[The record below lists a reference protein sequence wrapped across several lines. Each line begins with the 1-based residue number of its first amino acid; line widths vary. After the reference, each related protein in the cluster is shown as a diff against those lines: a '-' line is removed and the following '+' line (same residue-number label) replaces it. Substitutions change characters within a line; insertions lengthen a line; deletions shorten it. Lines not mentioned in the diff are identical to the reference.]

1 MGRCRAMSFIEELKE
16 HLQNVRSAQDSH
28 QTPRYFVPEARWIRA
43 EFIRLAEQIEHGM
56 KSVFTKALLT
66 KLHQTWSSDDR
77 VVSFAS
83 NLAVL
88 LQEGFLHGE
97 PRAAIEEH
105 VILGMA
111 RRMGINAP
119 ASSITRQ
126 LEIDRLANRAW
137 NQVPHPSTSQTNSLA
152 MYALE
157 IRAVRR
163 KMNHHEV
170 APIGEVLLAL
180 SGRDAI
186 QWLLQVEAV
195 QSIGPTDD
203 WRLSKE
209 TAEYLLAH
217 PMEIRSEFDLNSFKT
232 EHSWETIR
240 RLGWLG
246 ILEIIQELRDEDGVT
261 ILYSGHK
268 LLNEGRRI
276 LESVVTPAETPF
288 SVLAATLSQDESL
301 TALEKEGGGRSGHD
315 TVFNSSAIATAR
327 QARLVV
333 HEIRNALIP
342 AQIALGSLYSSIVG
356 SQVEAEVARFRPR
369 IDPGIDR
376 ALRFV
381 TDLLKTS
388 ELAARAPE
396 GFDVLRVLAD
406 AIASVATSLRTQLH
420 VAPDLP
426 SLSGYRERFVLA
438 IVNLLRNAEQA
449 GAKQVVIDCILEDNQ
464 RNLLLTVDD
473 DGPGVRPEDRER
485 IFQRGISLRSGGAG
499 EGLALVKEVVEIEL
513 HGKVACVDK
522 PDGGARFRMR
532 LPVAER
538 TPR

>member
-1 MGRCRAMSFIEELKE
+1 MSFIEELKE
-16 HLQNVRSAQDSH
+16 HLQNVRSAQDG
-28 QTPRYFVPEARWIRA
+28 QPAPRLFVPEARWVRA
-43 EFIRLAEQIEHGM
+43 EFIRLVEHFEREPGELPPGRLM
-56 KSVFTKALLT
+56 E
-66 KLHQTWSSDDR
+66 LHQEWTSDDR
-77 VVSFAS
+77 VVSFAI
-83 NLAVL
+83 NLAIL

-97 PRAAIEEH
+97 PRDVVEEH
-105 VILGMA
+105 VLLGMM
-111 RRMGINAP
+111 RRMGFNVR
-119 ASSITRQ
+119 ASSLTRR
-126 LEIDRLANRAW
+126 LEIDRLAAKAW
-137 NQVPHPSTSQTNSLA
+137 HQGPPRGTSQLNGTA
-152 MYALE
+152 KYAIE
-157 IRAVRR
+157 VRAVRKLGER
-163 KMNHHEV
+163 QEV
-170 APIGEVLLAL
+170 GPIGEVFLGL

-186 QWLLQVEAV
+186 HWLLQVEVA
-195 QSIGPTDD
+195 QSMGPIDD
-203 WRLSKE
+203 WRLSRE
-209 TAEYLLAH
+209 TAKHILQVPEDV
-217 PMEIRSEFDLNSFKT
+217 RTEFDWDEAGFA
-232 EHSWETIR
+232 HSWATLR
-240 RLGWLG
+240 RLGSLG
-246 ILEIIQELRDEDGVT
+246 VLELVEEMRGPSN
-261 ILYSGHK
+261 LYSGYK
-268 LLNEGRRI
+268 LLNEGRRL
-276 LESVVTPAETPF
+276 LESVLVPTETPF
-288 SVLAATLSQDESL
+288 SILAATLSQDESL
-301 TALEKEGGGRSGHD
+301 TALEKEGGGKPGLD
-315 TVFNSSAIATAR
+315 AVFHSSAVATAR

-342 AQIALGSLYSSIVG
+342 AQVALGSLYNSVVG
-356 SQVEAEVARFRPR
+356 SQVEAQVARFRPR

-376 ALRFV
+376 ALKFV

-406 AIASVATSLRTQLH
+406 AVASLATSLRIQLH

-449 GAKQVVIDCILEDNQ
+449 GAHQVLIDCILEDNQ

-499 EGLALVKEVVEIEL
+499 EGLALVKEVIEIEL

>member
-1 MGRCRAMSFIEELKE
+1 MSFIEELKE
-16 HLQNVRSAQDSH
+16 HLQNARRSQESSPTAEPFRPDASWV
-28 QTPRYFVPEARWIRA
+28 QT
-43 EFIRLAEQIEHGM
+43 EFIKLAERLERTLQNSDSDRL
-56 KSVFTKALLT
+56 KV
-66 KLHQTWSSDDR
+66 LHREWSLDER
-77 VVSFAS
+77 VTGFAT
-83 NLAVL
+83 NLAIL

-97 PRAAIEEH
+97 PRSTIEEH
-105 VILGMA
+105 VRLGMA
-111 RRMGINAP
+111 RYMGLDVP
-119 ASSITRQ
+119 AGSLTRQ
-126 LEIDRLANRAW
+126 LEIDRLAIKAW
-137 NQVPHPSTSQTNSLA
+137 HLSPPLSAGDANNIEKYS
-152 MYALE
+152 LE

-163 KMNHHEV
+163 RANRLEV
-170 APIGEVLLAL
+170 APIGDVLLAL

-186 QWLLQVEAV
+186 QWLLQVEVA
-195 QSIGPTDD
+195 QSMGPMDA
-203 WRLSKE
+203 WRLSRE
-209 TAEYLLAH
+209 SAEYILEH
-217 PMEIRSEFDLNSFKT
+217 PNNVRPEFLWGRT
-232 EHSWETIR
+232 ELTCSWQTIR
-240 RLGWLG
+240 RLDFLG
-246 ILEIIQELRDEDGVT
+246 VLEVT
-261 ILYSGHK
+261 EAMSDSGSNV
-268 LLNEGRRI
+268 LSGYNLSNEGKRI
-276 LESVVTPAETPF
+276 LETLLAPTETPF

-301 TALEKEGGGRSGHD
+301 TALEKEGGVKTGID

-342 AQIALGSLYSSIVG
+342 AQIALGSLYSSMVG
-356 SQVEAEVARFRPR
+356 SQVEAEIARFRPR

-376 ALRFV
+376 ALKFV

-396 GFDVLRVLAD
+396 GFDLLRVLAD
-406 AIASVATSLRTQLH
+406 AVASLATSLRIKLD

-449 GAKQVVIDCILEDNQ
+449 GAKQVLIASELEANN
-464 RNLLLTVDD
+464 RNILLTVDD
-473 DGPGVRPEDRER
+473 DGPGVLPENRER

>member
-1 MGRCRAMSFIEELKE
+1 MSFIEELKE
-16 HLQNVRSAQDSH
+16 HLQQVRAAQDDNPA
-28 QTPRYFVPEARWIRA
+28 TMPFRPDARWVQT
-43 EFIRLAEQIEHGM
+43 EFIKLVEQLERTLQNSDSERL
-56 KSVFTKALLT
+56 KF
-66 KLHQTWSSDDR
+66 LHQEWSSDDR
-77 VVSFAS
+77 VISFAT
-83 NLAVL
+83 NLAIL

-97 PRAAIEEH
+97 PRATVEEY
-105 VILGMA
+105 VRLGMT
-111 RRMGINAP
+111 RYMGLDVP
-119 ASSITRQ
+119 AASLTRQ
-126 LEIDRLANRAW
+126 LEIDRLANKAW
-137 NQVPHPSTSQTNSLA
+137 HQSPPPGAGELNSIA
-152 MYALE
+152 KYSLE
-157 IRAVRR
+157 IRAARR
-163 KMNHHEV
+163 KANRLEV
-170 APIGEVLLAL
+170 APIGDVLLAL

-186 QWLLQVEAV
+186 QWLLQVEAA
-195 QSIGPTDD
+195 QSMGPMDD
-203 WRLSKE
+203 WRLSRRI
-209 TAEYLLAH
+209 AEYILEHPEDIRPELLW
-217 PMEIRSEFDLNSFKT
+217 EQTGLNY
-232 EHSWETIR
+232 SWQTIR
-240 RLGWLG
+240 RLGSLG
-246 ILEIIQELRDEDGVT
+246 VLDVIEVMSDGGNDFLSGYKLSTEGKHVLEA
-261 ILYSGHK
+261 
-268 LLNEGRRI
+268 LLT
-276 LESVVTPAETPF
+276 STETPF

-301 TALEKEGGGRSGHD
+301 TALEKEGGRTGID

-342 AQIALGSLYSSIVG
+342 AQIALGSLYNSVVG

-376 ALRFV
+376 ALKFV

-396 GFDVLRVLAD
+396 GFDLLRVLAD
-406 AIASVATSLRTQLH
+406 AVASLATSLRIKLD

-449 GAKQVVIDCILEDNQ
+449 GAKQVLITSELEANN
-464 RNLLLTVDD
+464 RNILLTVDD

>member
-1 MGRCRAMSFIEELKE
+1 MSFIEELKE
-16 HLQNVRSAQDSH
+16 HLQNVRSAQDGH
-28 QTPRYFVPEARWIRA
+28 PAPLHFVPETRWIRA
-43 EFIRLAEQIEHGM
+43 EFVRLVEQLER
-56 KSVFTKALLT
+56 TKPAPALL
-66 KLHQTWSSDDR
+66 KSLHQSWNQDDQ

-83 NLAVL
+83 NLAIL
-88 LQEGFLHGE
+88 LQEGFLYGE
-97 PRAAIEEH
+97 PRTNIEEH
-105 VILGMA
+105 VRLGMA
-111 RRMGINAP
+111 RRMGLHLP
-119 ASSITRQ
+119 ASSLTRQ
-126 LEIDRLANRAW
+126 LEIDRLADKAWHQAPPPGTAQMNR
-137 NQVPHPSTSQTNSLA
+137 LA
-152 MYALE
+152 KYALE

-163 KMNHHEV
+163 KADRHEV
-170 APIGEVLLAL
+170 ASIGEVLLAL
-180 SGRDAI
+180 SGRDAV
-186 QWLLQVEAV
+186 QWLLQVEAA
-195 QSIGPTDD
+195 QSVGPVDD
-203 WRLSKE
+203 WRLSRE
-209 TAEYLLAH
+209 TAEYLLQH
-217 PMEIRSEFDLNSFKT
+217 PEDVRLEYFWEEYSIA
-232 EHSWETIR
+232 HSWETIR
-240 RLGWLG
+240 RLGSLG
-246 ILEIIQELRDEDGVT
+246 ILELVEEVRDQAG
-261 ILYSGHK
+261 LHSGYK
-268 LLNEGRRI
+268 LLNEGKRI
-276 LESVVTPAETPF
+276 LELLLTPTETPF

-301 TALEKEGGGRSGHD
+301 TALEKEGGRAGID

-342 AQIALGSLYSSIVG
+342 AQVALGSLYNSVVG
-356 SQVEAEVARFRPR
+356 SQVEAAVARFRPR

-376 ALRFV
+376 ALKFV

-396 GFDVLRVLAD
+396 GFDLLRVLAD
-406 AIASVATSLRTQLH
+406 AVASLATSLRIKLD

-449 GAKQVVIDCILEDNQ
+449 GAKQVLIESELEANN
-464 RNLLLTVDD
+464 RNILLTVDD

-485 IFQRGISLRSGGAG
+485 IFQRGISLRSSGAG

>member
-1 MGRCRAMSFIEELKE
+1 MSFVEDLKE
-16 HLQNVRSAQDSH
+16 HLQNVRAAQDGH
-28 QTPRYFVPEARWIRA
+28 QAPRHFVPEARWIRA
-43 EFIRLAEQIEHGM
+43 EFIKLVEQFE
-56 KSVFTKALLT
+56 
-66 KLHQTWSSDDR
+66 QTVSAPSRVAYIHEQWTIDDR
-77 VVSFAS
+77 VVSFAL
-83 NLAVL
+83 NLAIL
-88 LQEGFLHGE
+88 LQEGFLSGE
-97 PRAAIEEH
+97 PRTVIEEY
-105 VILGMA
+105 IRLGMA
-111 RRMGINAP
+111 RRMGLDLP
-119 ASSITRQ
+119 ASSFARQ
-126 LEIDRLANRAW
+126 LELDRLTGKAWDRNPPPIAGQPHRAEK
-137 NQVPHPSTSQTNSLA
+137 
-152 MYALE
+152 YALE
-157 IRAVRR
+157 IRAIRR
-163 KMNHHEV
+163 KADRHEV
-170 APIGEVLLAL
+170 ASIGEVLLSL

-186 QWLLQVEAV
+186 QWLLHVEAA
-195 QSIGPTDD
+195 QSMGPSDD

-209 TAEYLLAH
+209 TAAYLLKH
-217 PMEIRSEFDLNSFKT
+217 PERAYQEVIWREDPIG
-232 EHSWETIR
+232 HSWKTLR
-240 RLGWLG
+240 RLGSLG
-246 ILEIIQELRDEDGVT
+246 VLEIIDEINGLVGLRVG
-261 ILYSGHK
+261 YR
-268 LLNEGRRI
+268 LLSEGRRL
-276 LESVVTPAETPF
+276 LETLLTPTETPF

-301 TALEKEGGGRSGHD
+301 TAMEKEGSHKPGLD
-315 TVFNSSAIATAR
+315 AVFHSSAVATAR

-342 AQIALGSLYSSIVG
+342 AQIALGSLYSSVVG

-376 ALRFV
+376 ALKFV

-406 AIASVATSLRTQLH
+406 AVASLATSLRIQLH

-438 IVNLLRNAEQA
+438 IVNLLRNAEQS

-499 EGLALVKEVVEIEL
+499 EGLALVKEVVEFEL

>member
-1 MGRCRAMSFIEELKE
+1 MSFIEELKE
-16 HLQNVRSAQDSH
+16 HLQNVRSAQDG
-28 QTPRYFVPEARWIRA
+28 QPAPRLFVPEAKWVRA
-43 EFIRLAEQIEHGM
+43 EFIRLVEHFEREPGQLSPERLIE
-56 KSVFTKALLT
+56 
-66 KLHQTWSSDDR
+66 LHQEWSSDDR
-77 VVSFAS
+77 VVSYAS
-83 NLAVL
+83 NLAIL

-97 PRAAIEEH
+97 PRNVIEEH
-105 VILGMA
+105 VLIGMM
-111 RRMGINAP
+111 RRMGFSVRAL
-119 ASSITRQ
+119 SLTRL
-126 LEIDRLANRAW
+126 LEIDRLSTKAW
-137 NQVPHPSTSQTNSLA
+137 HQVPRGTSRLNGPA
-152 MYALE
+152 KYALE
-157 IRAVRR
+157 IRAVR
-163 KMNHHEV
+163 KQGDHQEV
-170 APIGEVLLAL
+170 SPIGEVFLGL

-186 QWLLQVEAV
+186 QWLLHVEAA

-203 WRLSKE
+203 WRLSRE
-209 TAEYLLAH
+209 TAKQLLLTPEDVRTESGWDESALAH
-217 PMEIRSEFDLNSFKT
+217 
-232 EHSWETIR
+232 SWATLR
-240 RLGWLG
+240 RLGALG
-246 ILEIIQELRDEDGVT
+246 VLELVEEMMDPEGLI
-261 ILYSGHK
+261 SGYR
-268 LLNEGRRI
+268 LMNEGKRL
-276 LESVVTPAETPF
+276 LEALLAPSETPF

-301 TALEKEGGGRSGHD
+301 TALEKEGGGHPGLD

-342 AQIALGSLYSSIVG
+342 AQVALESLYNSVVG

-376 ALRFV
+376 ALKFV

-406 AIASVATSLRTQLH
+406 AVASLATPLRIQLH

-438 IVNLLRNAEQA
+438 VVNLLRNAEQA
-449 GAKQVVIDCILEDNQ
+449 GAHQVLIDCILEDNQ

-485 IFQRGISLRSGGAG
+485 IFQRGISLRPGGAG
-499 EGLALVKEVVEIEL
+499 EGLALVKDIVAEL
-513 HGKVACVDK
+513 RGKVACVDK

>member
-1 MGRCRAMSFIEELKE
+1 MSFIEDLKE
-16 HLQNVRSAQDSH
+16 YLQSVRSAQDGRPASSL
-28 QTPRYFVPEARWIRA
+28 FVPEAKWVRA
-43 EFIRLAEQIEHGM
+43 EFIRLVEHFEREPGELPPG
-56 KSVFTKALLT
+56 LLFD
-66 KLHQTWSSDDR
+66 LHRKWTSDDR
-77 VVSFAS
+77 VVSFAI
-83 NLAVL
+83 NLAIL

-97 PRAAIEEH
+97 PRSVIEEH
-105 VILGMA
+105 VLLGMT
-111 RRMGINAP
+111 RRMGFNGP
-119 ASSITRQ
+119 ASSLTRR
-126 LEIDRLANRAW
+126 LEIDRLADKAW
-137 NQVPHPSTSQTNSLA
+137 HQGPPRGTSQLNGVA
-152 MYALE
+152 KYAIE
-157 IRAVRR
+157 VRAIRQLGER
-163 KMNHHEV
+163 HEV
-170 APIGEVLLAL
+170 GPIGEVLLGL

-186 QWLLQVEAV
+186 QWLLQVEVA
-195 QSIGPTDD
+195 QSMGPIDD
-203 WRLSKE
+203 WRLSRE
-209 TAEYLLAH
+209 TARHLLQIPEDIRLESTWDESGLAH
-217 PMEIRSEFDLNSFKT
+217 
-232 EHSWETIR
+232 SWATLR
-240 RLGWLG
+240 RLGSLG
-246 ILEIIQELRDEDGVT
+246 VLEYIEGMNDLSDP
-261 ILYSGHK
+261 YSGYR
-268 LLNEGRRI
+268 LLNEGKRL
-276 LESVVTPAETPF
+276 LEALLTPTETPF

-301 TALEKEGGGRSGHD
+301 TALEKEGGGRPGLD
-315 TVFNSSAIATAR
+315 MVFNSSAIATAR

-342 AQIALGSLYSSIVG
+342 AQIALGSLYSSVVG

-376 ALRFV
+376 ALKFV

-406 AIASVATSLRTQLH
+406 AVASVATSLRTQLH

>member
-1 MGRCRAMSFIEELKE
+1 
-16 HLQNVRSAQDSH
+16 
-28 QTPRYFVPEARWIRA
+28 
-43 EFIRLAEQIEHGM
+43 
-56 KSVFTKALLT
+56 
-66 KLHQTWSSDDR
+66 
-77 VVSFAS
+77 
-83 NLAVL
+83 
-88 LQEGFLHGE
+88 
-97 PRAAIEEH
+97 
-105 VILGMA
+105 MA
-111 RRMGINAP
+111 RHMGLDLP
-119 ASSITRQ
+119 ASSLARQ
-126 LEIDRLANRAW
+126 LEIDRLAHKAW
-137 NQVPHPSTSQTNSLA
+137 HQAPPPGTAQLNKLA
-152 MYALE
+152 KYALE

-163 KMNHHEV
+163 KSNRNEV
-170 APIGEVLLAL
+170 TSIGEVLLAL

-186 QWLLQVEAV
+186 QWLLQVEAA
-195 QSIGPTDD
+195 QSMGPIDD
-203 WRLSKE
+203 WRLSRE
-209 TAEYLLAH
+209 TAEYLLGH
-217 PMEIRSEFDLNSFKT
+217 PEELRPEFEWELEEYAMD
-232 EHSWETIR
+232 HSWEAIR
-240 RLGWLG
+240 RLGTLG
-246 ILEIIQELRDEDGVT
+246 ILEFINEMRD
-261 ILYSGHK
+261 LYDIETPYLGYR
-268 LLNEGRRI
+268 LLNEGKRV
-276 LESVVTPAETPF
+276 LESLLTPTESPF

-301 TALEKEGGGRSGHD
+301 TALEKEGGGKPGLD

-342 AQIALGSLYSSIVG
+342 AQVALGSLYNSVVG
-356 SQVEAEVARFRPR
+356 SQVEAEVVRFRPR

-376 ALRFV
+376 ALKFV

-406 AIASVATSLRTQLH
+406 AVASLATSLRIQLH

-449 GAKQVVIDCILEDNQ
+449 GAKQVLIESALEANN
-464 RNLLLTVDD
+464 RNILLTVDD